1 MEQTSSQNSRIANY
15 LIAGNT
21 LTALEALDKF
31 GCIRLPSR
39 INDLRNRGMN
49 ILTEM
54 IEVNGKRIAK
64 YSILKN

>member
-64 YSILKN
+64 YSFLKN

>member
-1 MEQTSSQNSRIANY
+1 MEQTSSQNSRIAKH

-64 YSILKN
+64 YSFINN